1 MIVLAESDI
10 DFLIQL
16 GLTKTQAK
24 VYLTLLRLDA
34 AKARTIYKN
43 TNVPRPEVYRSLDE
57 LQKLG
62 LVEKEITK
70 PFVFH
75 TPPLELCIQILMAKR
90 NQEHREFQNKAKDF
104 LQKIQAAKKPRPK
117 NNEYKIFVIEGIKRI
132 EILVKRQHQ
141 SARKEVNVLTTSN
154 RWLRIMQF
162 CVGDYI
168 EALKRGVNY
177 RVFVQ
182 DTQEHLKDKKDV
194 HMLMSYSNFELKVGK
209 EPLKTNMAIFDQ
221 IEATIN
227 FFPSQPLNKSPL
239 IVTCHPSFIQMCQ
252 DHFNAIWNNNSNL

>member
-1 MIVLAESDI
+1 MYFTPLLWNFVY
-10 DFLIQL
+10 
-16 GLTKTQAK
+16 K
-24 VYLTLLRLDA
+24 V
-34 AKARTIYKN
+34 
-43 TNVPRPEVYRSLDE
+43 PEE
-57 LQKLG
+57 G
-62 LVEKEITK
+62 
-70 PFVFH
+70 
-75 TPPLELCIQILMAKR
+75 C
-90 NQEHREFQNKAKDF
+90 KAKDF

-209 EPLKTNMAIFDQ
+209 EPLTKLKQQSI
-221 IEATIN
+221 
-227 FFPSQPLNKSPL
+227 
-239 IVTCHPSFIQMCQ
+239 SFL
-252 DHFNAIWNNNSNL
+252 HNP